1 MIITIDGP
9 AGAGKS
15 TISQE
20 FAKAINYD
28 VLDTGAMYRCVAY
41 IKKESA
47 LSLNDALFQQKI
59 LDMNIVFQ
67 NHEIFLNGKNVTKE
81 IRTPAIDIITSVEV
95 SPHYFVR
102 SEMCNLQ
109 RKMAQ
114 DKNMVVEGRDM
125 GSNVFPDSPLKFYLT
140 ANSQVRAERRYNQLL
155 EKNIH
160 KDLKELEKEIE
171 KRDYEDMNRVHNP
184 LCIPEGAHIIDTSDL
199 SLQEVL
205 QKMLEIFQQ
214 IL

>member
-28 VLDTGAMYRCVAY
+28 VLDTGAMYRCVALL
-41 IKKESA
+41 KKESD
-47 LSLNDALFQQKI
+47 LVLNDAKLQQDI
-59 LDMNIVFQ
+59 LNMDIVFQ
-67 NHEIFLNGKNVTKE
+67 NNEVLLNGKNVTKE
-81 IRTPAIDIITSVEV
+81 IRTAEIDIITSVEV

-109 RKMAQ
+109 RKMAK

-125 GSNVFPDSPLKFYLT
+125 GSNVFPNSPLKFYLT
-140 ANSQVRAERRYNQLL
+140 ANANVRAKRRHDQLL

-160 KDLKELEKEIE
+160 RDLKELEREIE
-171 KRDYEDMNRVHNP
+171 KRDFEDMNRVHNP

-205 QKMLEIFQQ
+205 QKMLEIFQK
-214 IL
+214 IS

>member
-15 TISQE
+15 SISQE
-20 FAKAINYD
+20 FAKAIDYD

-41 IKKESA
+41 LKKESD
-47 LSLNDALFQQKI
+47 LTLNDAQFQQEV
-59 LDMNIVFQ
+59 LNMSIVFQ
-67 NHEIFLNGKNVTKE
+67 NDQVLLNDKNVTKE

-140 ANSQVRAERRYNQLL
+140 ANAQVRAERRYNQLL

-171 KRDYEDMNRVHNP
+171 KRDYEDMNRAHNP

-205 QKMLEIFQQ
+205 QKMLITFRQ
-214 IL
+214 IS

>member
-28 VLDTGAMYRCVAY
+28 VLDTGAMYRCVSY
-41 IKKESA
+41 LKKESD
-47 LSLNDALFQQKI
+47 LSLNDAQFQQEI

-67 NHEIFLNGKNVTKE
+67 NNEVLLNDKNVTKE
-81 IRTPAIDIITSVEV
+81 IRTAEIDMLTSTEV
-95 SPHYFVR
+95 SPHIFVR
-102 SEMCNLQ
+102 SQMCNLQ
-109 RKMAQ
+109 RKIAK

-140 ANSQVRAERRYNQLL
+140 ANATVRAMRRHNQLL

-171 KRDYEDMNRVHNP
+171 KRDFEDMSRVNNP
-184 LCIPEGAHIIDTSDL
+184 LCIPAGAHVIDTSDL

-205 QKMLEIFQQ
+205 QKMLEIFQH
-214 IL
+214 IS

>member
-28 VLDTGAMYRCVAY
+28 VLDTGAMYRCVALL
-41 IKKESA
+41 KKESD
-47 LSLNDALFQQKI
+47 LSLNDAQFQQEI

-67 NHEIFLNGKNVTKE
+67 NNEVLLNGKNVTKQ
-81 IRTPAIDIITSVEV
+81 IRTAEIDIITSADV
-95 SPHYFVR
+95 SPHFFVR
-102 SEMCNLQ
+102 SQMCNLQ
-109 RKMAQ
+109 RKMAE

-125 GSNVFPDSPLKFYLT
+125 GSNVFPYSPLKFYLT
-140 ANSQVRAERRYNQLL
+140 ANAKVRAKRRHDQLL

-160 KDLKELEKEIE
+160 RDLRELEKEIE
-171 KRDYEDMNRVHNP
+171 KRDSEDRNRINNP
-184 LCIPEGAHIIDTSDL
+184 LCIPEGAHVIDTSDL

-205 QKMLEIFQQ
+205 QKMLKIFQK
-214 IL
+214 IS